1 MGIYSSRAKELLALI
16 AAIADEELTLGTD
29 NLGQRIADRVADE
42 CGGQQVYFPF
52 DRERRDCRIYEAW
65 REGLGIPQ
73 IASRFKISVPHV
85 YTVLNKEKAL
95 RRVRQNTPPGVVM
108 GK

>member
-42 CGGQQVYFPF
+42 YFPF